1 MTKTVTISALRA
13 DSTPYAHHKVIV
25 TLVAGTAGGV
35 VGSNVVVSSQTVPLD
50 ANGAGSVVLY
60 TNDVE
65 ITSPTTSFYRFTVE
79 GSSPTITRSIRVTD
93 ALPSTISWTR
103 SGIEVGD
110 PTTPDRDV
118 AAEYVRMANGQSLP
132 NYLDD
137 LPSGGGGADHTV
149 AAFADDFAADG
160 SFTTVPLL
168 PGGDIPRAFLTGA
181 TVLVV
186 TGDNLGLWTI
196 PASGPATAGTA
207 LAPGDVIA
215 SQSGRMAVAQ
225 TADGTTLSGVRL
237 QADVPYVST
246 IETALAGD
254 IDTVGNGL
262 AAEITNRGTAVT
274 NEANARIAG
283 DAALAVANTASL
295 TRQRMAE
302 QAERVDAPTKWAV
315 CGTAGSVWEADFQ
328 IPGATSTLAI
338 ETLVR
343 IVGPAREP
351 GFVEVIAESLD
362 GAGAWDRYETALW
375 LQDVNTDD
383 VIEAAVSFAEGTAV
397 GDSVE
402 WQRVP
407 GGQQDN
413 GATAPTAI
421 GPWVRYLWVYDFTA
435 HTITT
440 YYEDDVYWDYEFH
453 DIKWATIG
461 VYTNP
466 AIDSLHAT
474 NGYDTWIG
482 RSIAEYHQAQTHVWV
497 DGTEV
502 LLFDP
507 STAAI
512 GAASIFDSVAVD
524 GSDDPIE
531 WVGTA
536 DSVVGGVASG
546 AVASVNGETGTVVL
560 DATDV
565 GAQPADSDLTAIAAL
580 TTTSFGRSLLTQAD
594 AAATLAAIGAASNA
608 AVPFKA
614 QVGDWVSQPHDGI
627 FAATQTLNRLT
638 YVPWLV
644 PAGFAQTDGI
654 AVEVTTVATSALC
667 RLGIYLP
674 HATTG
679 RPGALVIDGGTVDF
693 SSGGGAAGIR
703 TLTITATNLTPGS
716 LIYVAVVPQGA
727 TAAARHINSGEVLRS
742 YGYASSTVADV
753 FRANGASAYYEGS
766 VTGALPVNATPL
778 IGNIVGQPLVALRRS
793 A

>member
-1 MTKTVTISALRA
+1 
-13 DSTPYAHHKVIV
+13 
-25 TLVAGTAGGV
+25 
-35 VGSNVVVSSQTVPLD
+35 
-50 ANGAGSVVLY
+50 
-60 TNDVE
+60 
-65 ITSPTTSFYRFTVE
+65 
-79 GSSPTITRSIRVTD
+79 
-93 ALPSTISWTR
+93 
-103 SGIEVGD
+103 
-110 PTTPDRDV
+110 
-118 AAEYVRMANGQSLP
+118 
-132 NYLDD
+132 
-137 LPSGGGGADHTV
+137 
-149 AAFADDFAADG
+149 
-160 SFTTVPLL
+160 VPLL

-237 QADVPYVST
+237 QAEVPYVST

-274 NEANARIAG
+274 GEANARIAG

-440 YYEDDVYWDYEFH
+440 YYEDDVFYDHEFH
-453 DIKWATIG
+453 GKRWATIG
-461 VYTNP
+461 AYTNP
-466 AIDSLHAT
+466 GIDSLHAT

-482 RSIAEYHQAQTHVWV
+482 RGVAEYHQGHTHVWC
-497 DGTEV
+497 DGVEV
-502 LLFDP
+502 LRFNP
-507 STAAI
+507 SAADIGDVVILDEVAVDELDAPIEWTAAL
-512 GAASIFDSVAVD
+512 VAVD
-524 GSDDPIE
+524 GVTTS
-531 WVGTA
+531 G
-536 DSVVGGVASG
+536 G
-546 AVASVNGETGTVVL
+546 AVASVNGETGAVVL
-560 DATDV
+560 DAGDV

-608 AVPFKA
+608 AVTFKA
-614 QVGDWVSQPHDGI
+614 QVGDWVSEPHDGI
-627 FAATQTLNRLT
+627 YTATQTLNRLT

-753 FRANGASAYYEGS
+753 FRANGASAYYEDS

-778 IGNIVGQPLVALRRS
+778 IGSIVGQPLVALRRS